1 MLVSKLGNRFSVF
14 SVSFIRAY
22 SAAAPSG
29 VPVTEGPSSSSPKE
43 ERSVAPHIQ
52 ALVDQIANLP
62 LLEVAD
68 LNYAL
73 KKKLNLP
80 DAPVMPA
87 GMVMSAAREFY
98 LYYLKF
104 IYEHFKVH
112 INMVQLLLILCG
124 INISIV
130 CFSSCSRSSR
140 G

>member
-1 MLVSKLGNRFSVF
+1 MLVSRLGNRLSAFSI
-14 SVSFIRAY
+14 SFVRAY

-29 VPVTEGPSSSSPKE
+29 VPVNEGPSSSSPKE

-87 GMVMSAAREFY
+87 GLVMSAAR
-98 LYYLKF
+98 KF
-104 IYEHFKVH
+104 SFDCLGFLH
-112 INMVQLLLILCG
+112 QR
-124 INISIV
+124 
-130 CFSSCSRSSR
+130 FSTFVY
-140 G
+140 